1 PREIIAIFGQSIGP
15 AAVSP
20 APASTDFPPTF
31 PNQVTFPSVVA
42 SPPTTSGGTM
52 YQVMFA
58 YCDGT
63 TTSPQTVPCHGP
75 PAKAAPIIMVS
86 NNQINAVVPVPDPL
100 PTVPPTAP
108 GALQPNAWVQVVET
122 TDGDTPVT
130 TDWFPVTYVSEVPGV
145 FTFGG
150 LGLGQAAVL
159 NYDATAGYS
168 INSAKNPAPKGS
180 TISLYATGMGDLVTG
195 VSIAVT
201 DSSTPAQTVP
211 GKFQLIIYP
220 PPDPTGESGFS
231 LTPVAIAASQYA
243 YSITPLQAVG
253 GTPPYFWTVTSGLPK
268 GMTLST
274 SGLLSGTPTVA
285 GSSSLVVGV
294 PLNRPEEL

>member
-63 TTSPQTVPCHGP
+63 TSSPQTVPCHGP

-168 INSAKNPAPKGS
+168 LPAANVPAAPAAAAEVPAHYLPPSRPHRRERFLSYCRDHRRFAICLFHNPAASRGRN
-180 TISLYATGMGDLVTG
+180 TTLFLDRDLR
-195 VSIAVT
+195 A
-201 DSSTPAQTVP
+201 AQR
-211 GKFQLIIYP
+211 Y
-220 PPDPTGESGFS
+220 DPEYVR
-231 LTPVAIAASQYA
+231 PVERH
-243 YSITPLQAVG
+243 
-253 GTPPYFWTVTSGLPK
+253 
-268 GMTLST
+268 TLRRRV
-274 SGLLSGTPTVA
+274 LLSG
-285 GSSSLVVGV
+285 G
-294 PLNRPEEL
+294 